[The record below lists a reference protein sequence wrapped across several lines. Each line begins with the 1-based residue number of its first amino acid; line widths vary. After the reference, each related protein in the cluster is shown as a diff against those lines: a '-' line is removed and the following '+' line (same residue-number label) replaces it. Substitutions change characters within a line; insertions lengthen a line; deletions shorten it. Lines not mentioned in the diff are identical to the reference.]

1 MKRLLTLA
9 AFVVFIALV
18 SASSQRGGMR
28 SGGGHGVA
36 MGHPSGGHAF
46 SGMRGGRGVSPS
58 FHGTGSFHGN
68 GFGGAHFHNGGFHR
82 CFGCR
87 RGFGLP
93 RYAGYGYGYGAYY
106 PFWWSDSS
114 SYNYDEE
121 RERELQVANQ
131 MNALSIQEQ
140 NLREREDWLREREEA
155 DSYARRLPV
164 REEEHSA
171 PSPATVIVFRDQHQ
185 QEVRN
190 YAIAGGTLWVL
201 NDHIAARKI
210 PLSEL
215 DLAATTKANDERGV
229 EFQIPQ

>member
-1 MKRLLTLA
+1 MKRLLALA
-9 AFVVFIALV
+9 AFVVFVALV
-18 SASSQRGGMR
+18 LASAQRGGMR
-28 SGGGHGVA
+28 GSGGGHGVA

-46 SGMRGGRGVSPS
+46 SGRPGGRGVAPS
-58 FHGTGSFHGN
+58 FRGN
-68 GFGGAHFHNGGFHR
+68 GFGGARVHNGGFHR

-87 RGFGLP
+87 RGFGFP
-93 RYAGYGYGYGAYY
+93 WYSGYGYGYGAYY
-106 PFWWSDSS
+106 PFLWSDSS

-121 RERELQVANQ
+121 REQEIEVANQ

-140 NLREREDWLREREEA
+140 NLRERDDWLREREEQ

-171 PSPATVIVFRDQHQ
+171 PLPATVLVFRDQHQ

-201 NDHIAARKI
+201 NDHIAAKKI

-215 DLAATTKANDERGV
+215 DLAATTQANDERGV